1 MPKNE
6 KCDGPVMRNTIEK
19 ISLIWSDQRG
29 VSAIEFAF
37 IAGLLSLGLVNIA
50 DLSIYI
56 YKRLELE
63 NATQMGAQAA
73 WKACDLQHIPATTN
87 CPGLLI
93 AVTNAVHSTS
103 LGTQVSLQAGSP
115 TEGYYC
121 LNSSN
126 TLQYVSNVNTKPAN
140 CSTVGMPDLQPID
153 YIKITTT
160 FDYAPLFPGVTVA
173 SMLETKIT
181 KTTLMR
187 LN

>member
-1 MPKNE
+1 MMNAIKQF
-6 KCDGPVMRNTIEK
+6 R
-19 ISLIWSDQRG
+19 LIWSDQRG

-37 IAGLLSLGLVNIA
+37 IAGFLSLGLVNIA

-73 WKACDLQHIPATTN
+73 WKTCDLQHIPATTN
-87 CPGLLI
+87 CPGLLT

-115 TEGYYC
+115 SEGYYC

-140 CSTVGMPDLQPID
+140 CSTVGMPELQPID
-153 YIKITTT
+153 YIKITTK
-160 FDYAPLFPGVTVA
+160 FDYVPMFPAITVG
-173 SMLETKIT
+173 SMLDTPII